1 MFVDFTSSPISS
13 AEQIQSTDRDQ
24 MAGLFSKQAAVYM
37 DLPQGP
43 LAALTPHHRLAWD
56 VGTGS
61 GQAAIGVS
69 IYAFCEPVR
78 AFLYKACAE
87 VGIWQA
93 SDTVRTAR
101 ACRWR
106 STTTAWWPRTYV
118 SAEQLRH
125 AAAHPKVRYL
135 HTPGVGEEDLVAALG
150 GGEGRVDL
158 VTVAAAAHW
167 FDLPAFY
174 GVARRVLRRPGGV
187 IAVWGYKPTT
197 TA

>member
-43 LAALTPHHRLAWD
+43 VRSPSSRRSPLTTASP
-56 VGTGS
+56 GTS
-61 GQAAIGVS
+61 APAV
-69 IYAFCEPVR
+69 
-78 AFLYKACAE
+78 
-87 VGIWQA
+87 
-93 SDTVRTAR
+93 AR
-101 ACRWR
+101 PPSAWR